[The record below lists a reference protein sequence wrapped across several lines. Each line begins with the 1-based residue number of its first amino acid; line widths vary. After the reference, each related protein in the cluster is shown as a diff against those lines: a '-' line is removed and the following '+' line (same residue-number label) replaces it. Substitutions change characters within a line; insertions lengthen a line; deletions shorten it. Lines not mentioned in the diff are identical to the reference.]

1 MDRKRIRGNL
11 ILLLVAMIWG
21 SSFVAQSVGMD
32 SIGPLTFNGIRTLLG
47 GIVLL
52 PLVVWINARKP
63 NPSPDHPTESARDL
77 WIGGICCGLFLC
89 IASNFQQFGLLDTTA
104 GKSGFITALYVV
116 LVPVFGL
123 FLKKRAPFTVWIG
136 VLLAVAGLY
145 LLCITESFSI
155 GKGDFLTMI
164 CALFYSFHIL
174 VIDHFSKKANGVK
187 LSCIQFFVSAFL
199 SLALMFIFES
209 PDLSQILKAAWPLSY
224 SGIMSCGVAYTL
236 QIVGQK
242 DTDPTVASLIMCL
255 ESVFAVISGWL
266 FLHETLSLRE
276 GIGCVLMFAAILLSQ
291 IPPKKKKVSQ

>member
-21 SSFVAQSVGMD
+21 ASFVAQSVGMD

-155 GKGDFLTMI
+155 GKGDFLTMV

>member
-1 MDRKRIRGNL
+1 MDRKKLRGNL

-32 SIGPLTFNGIRTLLG
+32 SIGPFTFNGIRTLLG

-52 PLVVWINARKP
+52 PLIVWINQRKP
-63 NPSPDHPTESARDL
+63 EPSSHNPKESRKNL
-77 WIGGICCGLFLC
+77 WTGGICCGIFLC

-116 LVPVFGL
+116 LVPVLGL

-136 VLLAVAGLY
+136 VMLAVVGLY

-187 LSCIQFFVSAFL
+187 LSCIQFFVSGIL
-199 SLALMFIFES
+199 SILLMFLFET
-209 PDLSQILKAAWPLSY
+209 PNFGQILNAAWPLIY
-224 SGIMSCGVAYTL
+224 SGVMSCGVAYTL
-236 QIVGQK
+236 QIIGQK

-276 GIGCVLMFAAILLSQ
+276 GIGCLLMFAAILLSQ
-291 IPPKKKKVSQ
+291 IPPRKKKVS

>member
-155 GKGDFLTMI
+155 GNGDFLTMI
-164 CALFYSFHIL
+164 CAVFYSLHIL